1 MTIYGTTTK
10 LFITAGGRMTPI
22 DAIRIF
28 VAAPT
33 MNGGNTLGGAT
44 ITTMIMTV
52 TDASPRSESNIGG
65 RALDSA
71 NHFEVC
77 DNLGSVFKE
86 PRWHRLSDFYSFF
99 H

>member
-1 MTIYGTTTK
+1 MTATTTTTIYGTTTK

-52 TDASPRSESNIGG
+52 TDTSPGGESNSGG
-65 RALDSA
+65 RAA
-71 NHFEVC
+71 GFC
-77 DNLGSVFKE
+77 K
-86 PRWHRLSDFYSFF
+86 SFRGL
-99 H
+99 

>member
-28 VAAPT
+28 VAAPM

-52 TDASPRSESNIGG
+52 TDTSRGVNRIAEEG
-65 RALDSA
+65 RLDSA

-77 DNLGSVFKE
+77 DNLGSVSKE